1 MTHSRE
7 NPSQLEKGG
16 IVAVIR
22 AVATTVDR
30 WPKRTSSMT
39 GSRPGLDPSRAA
51 RPLFVFI
58 RSRRKRNPTPG
69 PGTRNPGREPGT
81 RSHYGRNSFTVLS
94 ARRTCGISTCIATAQ
109 RLVKHAS
116 THDSLRQAEYFSSV
130 AYRSPD
136 HPVVR
141 AYAEPKLDFIRR
153 YVPLS
158 GCILDL
164 GCGNGIFSQRLA
176 REGAFVTGLD
186 LSAHLL
192 AQNPHRILTRG
203 DASMLPF
210 GDGSFDVVFE
220 ANLLHHVPDRD
231 RVVREMCRVSRKHV
245 ILLEPNR
252 YNPLMLAFSA
262 VVAAERGGLKSSA
275 KRLRQELA
283 GAGMRVLACRTTGM
297 ISQNNTPQALIP
309 LLRRFDRQI
318 WWGEYIVVVA
328 EKM

>member
-1 MTHSRE
+1 MILDRRWDKADH
-7 NPSQLEKGG
+7 G
-16 IVAVIR
+16 R
-22 AVATTVDR
+22 A
-30 WPKRTSSMT
+30 
-39 GSRPGLDPSRAA
+39 
-51 RPLFVFI
+51 
-58 RSRRKRNPTPG
+58 
-69 PGTRNPGREPGT
+69 
-81 RSHYGRNSFTVLS
+81 
-94 ARRTCGISTCIATAQ
+94 
-109 RLVKHAS
+109 
-116 THDSLRQAEYFSSV
+116 SLRQAEYFSSV

-186 LSAHLL
+186 LSSHLL

-203 DASMLPF
+203 DATMLPF

-252 YNPLMLAFSA
+252 HNPLMLAFSA

-283 GAGMRVLACRTTGM
+283 GAGMRVVACRTTGM

-309 LLRRFDRQI
+309 LLQRFDRQI